1 MLVDIRVITY
11 NIYVLMVSWCVPCF
25 KSSLCRPKAAASAEH
40 SEEVRRPPSQ
50 NRLGGWE
57 CCGNVVDI
65 PRFSHVAYIGLGL
78 LGAPNFNGQKNRESD
93 VTGSVPNLRLLQD
106 SLGIRCLQFW
116 YSQTL
121 KQSRFRSQR
130 GLTQRLTVK
139 PVGDPRMATLK
150 EEIAHLGKYT
160 KIWATICLPY
170 DLRVT
175 QTFGKFPE
183 NCSFFPRK
191 RFTRFAS
198 EISCKHLNSMV

>member
-1 MLVDIRVITY
+1 MFSWSVGVFPASSRPCADLRRLPVRSIRKKY
-11 NIYVLMVSWCVPCF
+11 GD
-25 KSSLCRPKAAASAEH
+25 
-40 SEEVRRPPSQ
+40 RRAKTD
-50 NRLGGWE
+50 LE
-57 CCGNVVDI
+57 AGNVVDI

-78 LGAPNFNGQKNRESD
+78 LGAPNLNGQKNRESD

-183 NCSFFPRK
+183 ICSFFPRK